1 MQFGLLEWLLLM
13 LGALIAGSSKG
24 GLPGLNTVAVVL
36 FAQVL
41 PARVATG
48 ALLPLLIAADVVAV
62 LLFRNAANWRE
73 LWRIFPS
80 TAVGVVLGALLLGRI
95 DDAVVKPMM
104 GIIILVLCALQF
116 WRSRNTN
123 AGLDLVQHPVTAG
136 LAGIIAGFTTLIA
149 NAAGPIMTLYLLAMR
164 LPKHEFVGTTAWFF
178 FVVNLFKLPFMLGL
192 GLVNLDSLKLDAAL
206 LIFVL
211 AGVFIGRFAMHKLE
225 QRLFNTVAL
234 VLAFLG
240 GLRLLF

>member
-1 MQFGLLEWLLLM
+1 MSFSLLEWLLLI
-13 LGALIAGSSKG
+13 LGALVAGSSKG
-24 GLPGLNTVAVVL
+24 GLPGINTVAVVL

-48 ALLPLLIAADVVAV
+48 ALLPLLIACDLVAV
-62 LLFRNAANWRE
+62 LLFRNSANWRE

-80 TAVGVVLGALLLGRI
+80 TAVGVILGALLLGRI
-95 DDAVVKPMM
+95 DDRTVKSLM
-104 GIIILVLCALQF
+104 GVIILVLCALQF
-116 WRSRNTN
+116 WRSKNAT
-123 AGLDLVQHPVTAG
+123 AGLEMVQHPITAT

-164 LPKHEFVGTTAWFF
+164 LPKNEFVGTAAWFF

-192 GLVNLDSLKLDAAL
+192 GLVNAQSLQLDALLLVFAL
-206 LIFVL
+206 I
-211 AGVFIGRFAMHKLE
+211 GVFIGRWAMVKLE
-225 QRLFNTVAL
+225 QQTFNNIAL
-234 VLAFLG
+234 ALAFLG

>member
-1 MQFGLLEWLLLM
+1 MQFSSLEWLFLA

-24 GLPGLNTVAVVL
+24 GLPGINTLAVV
-36 FAQVL
+36 FFVQVL
-41 PARVATG
+41 PAKIATG

-62 LLFRNAANWRE
+62 LLFRNSANWRE

-80 TAVGVVLGALLLGRI
+80 TAVGVILGALLLGQI
-95 DDAVVKPMM
+95 NDAVVKPLV
-104 GIIILVLCALQF
+104 GVIILILCALQF
-116 WRSRNTN
+116 WRKGNAN
-123 AGLDLVQHPVTAG
+123 AGLELIQHPITAA

-164 LPKHEFVGTTAWFF
+164 LPKNEFVGTTAWFF

-192 GLVNLDSLKLDAAL
+192 GLVNIQSLELNLYLIPIVL
-206 LIFVL
+206 LGI
-211 AGVFIGRFAMHKLE
+211 FIGRFAMQKLE
-225 QRLFNTVAL
+225 QQTFNNIAL

>member
-1 MQFGLLEWLLLM
+1 MQFSPLEWLLLG
-13 LGALIAGSSKG
+13 LGALVAGSSKG
-24 GLPGLNTVAVVL
+24 GLPGINIMAVVL

-62 LLFRNAANWRE
+62 LLFRNSANWRE

-80 TAVGVVLGALLLGRI
+80 AALGVILGALLLGQI
-95 DDAVVKPMM
+95 NDAVVKPMM
-104 GIIILVLCALQF
+104 GVIILVLCALQL
-116 WRSRNTN
+116 WRSKNSQ
-123 AGLDLVQHPVTAG
+123 AGLGLVQHPIAAG

-149 NAAGPIMTLYLLAMR
+149 NAAGPIMALYLLAMR
-164 LPKHEFVGTTAWFF
+164 LPKNEFVGTTAWFF

-192 GLVNLDSLKLDAAL
+192 GLVNLQSLELNL
-206 LIFVL
+206 YLIPIVWL
-211 AGVFIGRFAMHKLE
+211 GVFIGRLAMQKLE
-225 QRLFNTVAL
+225 QQVFNNIAL